1 MFWKWLA
8 TCYACMHG
16 CTHTY
21 TGTQTHAHT
30 HTDSQTHTHTYIHTH
45 THTYVHT
52 YPHTHI
58 RTYMYTT
65 YAHMHKF
72 ARTHTGSL
80 TSVRLGTRFLHLM
93 NNICQSQP
101 VRRENARVSVHT
113 EPAQT
118 ETQTH
123 MGRIILQWSL
133 SELRTPLY
141 TGQPAGSQWCPL

>member
-8 TCYACMHG
+8 TGYACMHG

-21 TGTQTHAHT
+21 TGTQTHTHT
-30 HTDSQTHTHTYIHTH
+30 HTDAQTHTHTYIHTH
-45 THTYVHT
+45 THTLS
-52 YPHTHI
+52 
-58 RTYMYTT
+58 TYMYTT

-80 TSVRLGTRFLHLM
+80 TGVRLGTRFLHLM

-118 ETQTH
+118 KTQTH